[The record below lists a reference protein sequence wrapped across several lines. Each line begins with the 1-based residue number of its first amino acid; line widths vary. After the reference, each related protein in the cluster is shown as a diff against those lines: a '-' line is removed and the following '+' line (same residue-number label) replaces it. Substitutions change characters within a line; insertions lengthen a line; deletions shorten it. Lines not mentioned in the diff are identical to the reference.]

1 MSYYNFAQLSDY
13 NRVLLESRVEKE
25 NCIFISHK
33 KEDENAAI
41 EVGNFL
47 LSEVGVNIYLDVND
61 CVLQEAVSKENDKKI
76 VDSIKRGLGVS
87 THLLCLI
94 SDKTKLSWWVPF
106 EIGVADIENKYIAS
120 LKLRNVDEIPSFLKI
135 HETLYD
141 IQDLIK
147 YSSRVTPLS
156 YYFESSNYSKLV
168 NSDTRK
174 LNQYIDERRK

>member
-1 MSYYNFAQLSDY
+1 M
-13 NRVLLESRVEKE
+13 
-25 NCIFISHK
+25 
-33 KEDENAAI
+33 
-41 EVGNFL
+41 
-47 LSEVGVNIYLDVND
+47 
-61 CVLQEAVSKENDKKI
+61 
-76 VDSIKRGLGVS
+76 
-87 THLLCLI
+87 I

-120 LKLRNVDEIPSFLKI
+120 LKLCNVDEIPSFLKI

-156 YYFESSNYSKLV
+156 FYFESSNHSKLV

-174 LNQYIDERRK
+174 LKQYIDERRK